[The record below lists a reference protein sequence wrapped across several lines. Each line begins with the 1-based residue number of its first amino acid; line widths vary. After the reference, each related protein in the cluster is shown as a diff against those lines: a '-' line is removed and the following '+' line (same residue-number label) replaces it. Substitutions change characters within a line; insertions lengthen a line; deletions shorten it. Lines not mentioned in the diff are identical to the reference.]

1 MPTYIIPSPPGTPL
15 SRVLPN
21 LLGRGTTFPI
31 QSSET
36 GGLHQSE
43 GDQLVGES
51 VDEILGTDIG
61 EGVRAFDV
69 RDGQPYGTRIRR
81 YLFESVE
88 QVRDPIV
95 YEVRRVLEV
104 WEPRIIVRRVEVDA
118 PEDVTSAMGRR
129 TIRIRMNYMI
139 RATNRSDN
147 RVVLMSMRTA

>member
-1 MPTYIIPSPPGTPL
+1 M
-15 SRVLPN
+15 
-21 LLGRGTTFPI
+21 
-31 QSSET
+31 
-36 GGLHQSE
+36 
-43 GDQLVGES
+43 
-51 VDEILGTDIG
+51 DEILGTDIG